1 MNKSVFS
8 VLLVAVLG
16 ICSLNAGETISQ
28 KPATSLQKQDME
40 ILFGANANASDLNVA
55 VLSEEELKETQGEF
69 LAALGANILIGLG
82 SYGICGIVNGFKNCD
97 LDIPETKGRIP
108 LF

>member
-1 MNKSVFS
+1 MKKFVTFLFVGMLSAS
-8 VLLVAVLG
+8 VLSASEVQ
-16 ICSLNAGETISQ
+16 SQ
-28 KPATSLQKQDME
+28 QSVSGLQSQDME
-40 ILFGANANASDLNVA
+40 MLFGANANASDLNVA

>member
-1 MNKSVFS
+1 MNKSIFS
-8 VLLVAVLG
+8 MVLVAVLG

-28 KPATSLQKQDME
+28 KPTTGLQKQDME
-40 ILFGANANASDLNVA
+40 MLFGANANSVNVA
-55 VLSEEELKETQGEF
+55 VLSEEEMKEIKGEF
-69 LAALGANILIGLG
+69 WVALGANILIGLG
-82 SYGICGIVNGFKNCD
+82 AYGICGIVNGFKNCD